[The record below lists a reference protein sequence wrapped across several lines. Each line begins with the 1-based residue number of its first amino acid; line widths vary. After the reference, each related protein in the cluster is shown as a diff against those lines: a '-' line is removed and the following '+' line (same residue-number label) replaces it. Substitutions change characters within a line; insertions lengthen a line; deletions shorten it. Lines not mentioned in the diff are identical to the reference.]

1 MSNADNV
8 MFLTYLVLVV
18 ALLVSYF
25 NQGGFP
31 PKGL

>member
-8 MFLTYLVLVV
+8 MFFVYLILVVGLLVL
-18 ALLVSYF
+18 YF

-31 PKGL
+31 PKSL